1 MYTLEDAHRVAT
13 DEELVR
19 SALITDP
26 HQPDNPIIYVSK
38 EFEHHTGYSPAEAIG
53 RNARFLQGP
62 ETDRETVRRIAEA
75 LEAVHPITVDILNYH
90 KDGSPF
96 LHRLA
101 IRPSFDKDGRL
112 QNFIAVQY
120 RLPDPSAL
128 DRDEGL

>member
-75 LEAVHPITVDILNYH
+75 LEAERPITVDILNYH

-101 IRPSFDKDGRL
+101 IRPSFDADGRL

-120 RLPDPSAL
+120 RLPDLSAL
-128 DRDEGL
+128 DRDEGP